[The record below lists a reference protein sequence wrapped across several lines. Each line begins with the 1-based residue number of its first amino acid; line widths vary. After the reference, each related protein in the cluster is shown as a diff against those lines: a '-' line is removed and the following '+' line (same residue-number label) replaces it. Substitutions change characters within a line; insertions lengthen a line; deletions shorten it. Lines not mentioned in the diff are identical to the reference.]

1 MKKSKILTPQK
12 LISDIFI
19 AKLKTDNFKEV
30 TISEIVA
37 DANLSRSTFY
47 RYFKNKH
54 SVIEF
59 FIEELLNDYLS
70 TVAKKE
76 ITNFSDILIVY
87 FEFLKENINHLELLK
102 KHNFLSLMLEI
113 ERKKFLEILPQSN
126 FPWHHNSDE
135 NELVLN
141 LILIGGLW
149 NISLYLLDTNQKIKP
164 SQLAS
169 IIIESLSGNKK
180 FI

>member
-87 FEFLKENINHLELLK
+87 FEFLKENINH
-102 KHNFLSLMLEI
+102 NFLSLMLEI